1 MVQAPWTG
9 TQSPTCPSP
18 ANFILLPSS
27 WACSPVPP
35 CRCLCQ
41 EPPSQIPLF
50 LSLFSSLEAPLTV
63 STVCTQPLM
72 NLRTLGLSVRSGH
85 TPAAAKP
92 HAHVC
97 GFYVGRHTR
106 FPYIPPPSERP
117 SRGPRYVSTSK
128 SLSRNSRWDSGS
140 RHGNRWAFMPSPAI
154 SAGTQ
159 PPAGLPGDLFPMIG
173 SCGEQG
179 GFPNLP
185 LLFSPVLLSLA
196 PSMARLPGWDRAVFG
211 RGLPWTR
218 SRDWSQIS
226 HWQLMCPWVN
236 PSFLCTSMSSS
247 VRCLPYR
254 VALGLGQSCST
265 YQVLI

>member
-9 TQSPTCPSP
+9 TQSPTYPSP

-27 WACSPVPP
+27 RACSPVPP

-41 EPPSQIPLF
+41 EPPSRIPLF
-50 LSLFSSLEAPLTV
+50 LGLFSSLEAPPTV
-63 STVCTQPLM
+63 STVCTQRCM
-72 NLRTLGLSVRSGH
+72 DLRTLGLSVRSGH
-85 TPAAAKP
+85 TPAAAKT

-97 GFYVGRHTR
+97 GFYVADTPGSPTSS
-106 FPYIPPPSERP
+106 PSERP
-117 SRGPRYVSTSK
+117 GWGPRYVSTSK

-140 RHGNRWAFMPSPAI
+140 RHGNRWAFVPSPAI

-173 SCGEQG
+173 SCGERG

-185 LLFSPVLLSLA
+185 LLFSPVHPSLA
-196 PSMARLPGWDRAVFG
+196 PSMAKLPGWDRAVFG

-218 SRDWSQIS
+218 SRDWSS
-226 HWQLMCPWVN
+226 
-236 PSFLCTSMSSS
+236 
-247 VRCLPYR
+247 
-254 VALGLGQSCST
+254 GLR
-265 YQVLI
+265 

>member
-63 STVCTQPLM
+63 STVCTQPRM

-106 FPYIPPPSERP
+106 FPYIPPPQK
-117 SRGPRYVSTSK
+117 GPA
-128 SLSRNSRWDSGS
+128 G
-140 RHGNRWAFMPSPAI
+140 GPGMSPLPKA
-154 SAGTQ
+154 SAGTV
-159 PPAGLPGDLFPMIG
+159 AGIQEVAMATTGP
-173 SCGEQG
+173 SCH
-179 GFPNLP
+179 
-185 LLFSPVLLSLA
+185 LLQS
-196 PSMARLPGWDRAVFG
+196 
-211 RGLPWTR
+211 
-218 SRDWSQIS
+218 
-226 HWQLMCPWVN
+226 
-236 PSFLCTSMSSS
+236 
-247 VRCLPYR
+247 
-254 VALGLGQSCST
+254 ALGPSHPLGFLEIC
-265 YQVLI
+265 